1 MQIYSK
7 WKWWR
12 KFGQE
17 KKLDDSYEKRKTK
30 KLKRVDRKDIHHL
43 QDWIYSLISALDT
56 AVIDNFQIVRKLLEI
71 ACVSSIELT
80 EAKQAASGIIQLKTI
95 RESTM
100 TKEREGNLNLI
111 RM

>member
-1 MQIYSK
+1 M
-7 WKWWR
+7 
-12 KFGQE
+12 
-17 KKLDDSYEKRKTK
+17 
-30 KLKRVDRKDIHHL
+30 HNL
-43 QDWIYSLISALDT
+43 QDSIYSLISALDT
-56 AVIDNFQIVRKLLEI
+56 ADIDNFQIVRKLLEI

-80 EAKQAASGIIQLKTI
+80 EAKRAASGIILLKTI

>member
-1 MQIYSK
+1 M
-7 WKWWR
+7 
-12 KFGQE
+12 
-17 KKLDDSYEKRKTK
+17 
-30 KLKRVDRKDIHHL
+30 
-43 QDWIYSLISALDT
+43 
-56 AVIDNFQIVRKLLEI
+56 VRKLLEI